1 MFILDTNVLSE
12 IMDPSG
18 AKEVTAWTDGIPQS
32 DLFTTA
38 VNQAEILYGLAIMPK
53 GKNRNDRVAW
63 ADTMFVRDFAGRV
76 LSFDGHAAVHY
87 ADILATRERSGKRIG
102 VVDAQIAG
110 VARAHGMAVV
120 TRNVRHFMGCSIEVV
135 NPWNA

>member
-18 AKEVTAWTDGIPQS
+18 ATQVIAWTDAIPQS

-53 GKNRNDRVAW
+53 GRKRNDRVAW
-63 ADTMFVRDFAGRV
+63 ADAIFARDFGGRV
-76 LSFDGHAAVHY
+76 LPFDGHAAVHY
-87 ADILATRERSGKRIG
+87 ADILAARERSGRRIE

-110 VARAHGMAVV
+110 VARAHAMAIV
-120 TRNVRHFMGCSIEVV
+120 TRNVGDFVGCGIEVID
-135 NPWNA
+135 PWNA